1 MLILLGLGPVGAAFY
16 FWDYGMKKGDIRA
29 LGAASYLS
37 PIFATV
43 FLAMAGFGELTPTI
57 IISCILVVGGAILAA
72 KDLFKN

>member
-1 MLILLGLGPVGAAFY
+1 
-16 FWDYGMKKGDIRA
+16 MKKGDIRA

-43 FLAMAGFGELTPTI
+43 FLAMAGFGELTTTI

-72 KDLFKN
+72 KDLFKR